1 LLRRHWVALGY
12 ATGSNLGV
20 RERRGRVGY
29 CGCYFPPWTY
39 KKCELNATLLY
50 QHGGGIVMVRA
61 PYMGLR
67 NCVKAG
73 VHLHPAVS
81 VISSSLT
88 MSGTVT
94 TAVLGVSDLVRLRAS
109 QLRRCRAG
117 GYWGLPLL
125 CRCPCAVVAWRPQH
139 ESPLLLS
146 PRGERDLFADLPIL
160 GGQCCD
166 LESHRCA
173 GRHRGGRC
181 SSIIAR
187 TLACKQV
194 AAVLCWRLGNY
205 PPPCRYFTTP
215 GPAVFSFVGA
225 WGPRIWYSVRAWLCF
240 SLYQPRG

>member
-1 LLRRHWVALGY
+1 MLRRHWVALGY

-73 VHLHPAVS
+73 VYLHPAVS
-81 VISSSLT
+81 VVSSSLT
-88 MSGTVT
+88 MSGTVA
-94 TAVLGVSDLVRLRAS
+94 TAVLGVPDLVRLRAS
-109 QLRRCRAG
+109 QLRCCRAG
-117 GYWGLPLL
+117 GYWDLPLL
-125 CRCPCAVVAWRPQH
+125 CQCPCAVVAWRPQH

-173 GRHRGGRC
+173 GDTVVG
-181 SSIIAR
+181 
-187 TLACKQV
+187 V
-194 AAVLCWRLGNY
+194 AAASSRAQHLHASKLLR
-205 PPPCRYFTTP
+205 CRAGGY
-215 GPAVFSFVGA
+215 GIIC
-225 WGPRIWYSVRAWLCF
+225 RRADIILRQALPYLA
-240 SLYQPRG
+240 SSARGIAEGMIL